1 MDKDKSDMVN
11 KVRILKKMRTELRC
25 ARDNLISYK
34 LLCGISDMDTTKTDH
49 AGEYIAYTIYDVNHE
64 IKRIEKTLNVSIGE

>member
-1 MDKDKSDMVN
+1 MDKDTSDMVD
-11 KVRILKKMRTELRC
+11 KVRILKKMRTELWG

-34 LLCGISDMDTTKTDH
+34 LLCGISDMDTTKTDY
-49 AGEYIAYTIYDVNHE
+49 AGEYIVDAIYDVNHE